1 MPDLKFKI
9 LMDFKGPATTV
20 RMINESPCFCRHSLS
35 VVFCGSVFINRYN
48 TNNCIVTTQ
57 LALLLYSSKKMTTIF
72 WFIKLTRNRIRSNVL
87 ITNPI
92 QFSRIQQPNPKIW
105 NMNFTNFFIN
115 QKSITTCMTC
125 KKMHLNGD
133 IRIRSFGMGCCTD
146 YGRSMKPFFIEI
158 QNFWA
163 WADKLSR

>member
-1 MPDLKFKI
+1 
-9 LMDFKGPATTV
+9 
-20 RMINESPCFCRHSLS
+20 MINESPCFCRHSLS

-87 ITNPI
+87 ITNPF
-92 QFSRIQQPNPKIW
+92 QLSRIQQPNPKIW

-125 KKMHLNGD
+125 KKMVTFGFVVSEWVVARTTDAQWSPFSLKFRTFRLGQTNWVD
-133 IRIRSFGMGCCTD
+133 KFWRIRGIFGQTISTHFGTV
-146 YGRSMKPFFIEI
+146 KE
-158 QNFWA
+158 
-163 WADKLSR
+163 